1 MADGLVVVCG
11 PDRAPALESIAASHG
26 LAGWVRAGR
35 SARTSIEAPR
45 FRSLEEGLDQAS
57 AVAVLS
63 PYRGLAGDLERCR
76 RRGIPVALAGPPSAR
91 SDAPEYA
98 PGRWRH
104 TDAHASVDQLRK
116 RPAFGRPVYL
126 RLVIGGG
133 ASGLPGA
140 WWGLLE
146 ALECALELLDGP
158 PARLRVGAAARGGT
172 LARRGHPRGRRRGL
186 GPARGHPGAGPG
198 RGCDAPGHRGPGA
211 GGRPQRRRVGARRR
225 GRAPPAPPPG
235 LARRPLDRRRLR
247 GEAPPGDRPRRPA
260 RPCSGPCAGPPAS
273 APWSRSASDRLPQ
286 LFQFRPHLIP
296 HPAGRL
302 LLIVGFCGETDEDY
316 ALTRELMEEIRFD
329 SAFMFRYS
337 ERSGTRAAR
346 RQPDDV
352 PGEVKAERLQGIIEL
367 QEGISREINEA
378 MTGREV
384 EVLVEGRSRRK
395 GKDGR
400 PTWFGRS
407 AQGKVT
413 VFPEE
418 APANRLLR
426 ARVESATSH
435 TLYGRLLAG
444 AG

>member
-63 PYRGLAGDLERCR
+63 PYRGLSGDLERCR

-158 PARLRVGAAARGGT
+158 PARLRVGAAARGGRWHAAAT
-172 LARRGHPRGRRRGL
+172 LAAADGASAQLVVTPAPDPGEDLMLLGTGGLVQVDGLSAAALVRDTGGERRLSLPPAWPDARWIGAALEGPRHPAIDR
-186 GPARGHPGAGPG
+186 
-198 RGCDAPGHRGPGA
+198 
-211 GGRPQRRRVGARRR
+211 GARAALL
-225 GRAPPAPPPG
+225 GA
-235 LARRPLDRRRLR
+235 LR
-247 GEAPPGDRPRRPA
+247 
-260 RPCSGPCAGPPAS
+260 
-273 APWSRSASDRLPQ
+273 
-286 LFQFRPHLIP
+286 
-296 HPAGRL
+296 
-302 LLIVGFCGETDEDY
+302 
-316 ALTRELMEEIRFD
+316 
-329 SAFMFRYS
+329 
-337 ERSGTRAAR
+337 RAAR
-346 RQPDDV
+346 L
-352 PGEVKAERLQGIIEL
+352 G
-367 QEGISREINEA
+367 
-378 MTGREV
+378 
-384 EVLVEGRSRRK
+384 
-395 GKDGR
+395 
-400 PTWFGRS
+400 
-407 AQGKVT
+407 
-413 VFPEE
+413 
-418 APANRLLR
+418 
-426 ARVESATSH
+426 
-435 TLYGRLLAG
+435 TLEPVSL
-444 AG
+444 